1 MGKHVV
7 TIFAGGWFLAPGVD
21 IAILLDE
28 LKKYKTPSQ
37 YHEPPS
43 TTIQPPI
50 QSRPATVKELPPHG
64 GRVVASF
71 WGTGE
76 RGRWTVPCSAH
87 RVRACGNVEGG
98 TWHLFS
104 AGYHFLFISL
114 LFLFWSFPSGTN

>member
-50 QSRPATVKELPPHG
+50 QSSPATVKEFPPTEDEWLPL
-64 GRVVASF
+64 F
-71 WGTGE
+71 GE
-76 RGRWTVPCSAH
+76 RENGVGGQCPVPPT
-87 RVRACGNVEGG
+87 ACELVV
-98 TWHLFS
+98 T
-104 AGYHFLFISL
+104 
-114 LFLFWSFPSGTN
+114 